1 MTTWKSIAS
10 APQHVAE
17 QRKFSNATLAFGPWV
32 LLRSA
37 EGRIDRGR
45 LRHAVEVYDIV
56 IDQTQRREAAW
67 WSAEDRPLGFEPAE
81 WGEDDVE

>member
-1 MTTWKSIAS
+1 MTTWKPIAS

-56 IDQTQRREAAW
+56 TDAQTSRT
-67 WSAEDRPLGFEPAE
+67 SSTT
-81 WGEDDVE
+81 